1 MSPRVAAELWSR
13 SISLGWA
20 ISLTCLLCS
29 DCADSK
35 GSPDA
40 ANATGDAA
48 HAVHVRFDLGQGG
61 AMSLGA
67 IPWPDDLY
75 LDQQNRV
82 TLADFPMEPDTDYGR
97 ALRASLGDLDGFG
110 VSTPIY
116 FFLDGAIDSSGL
128 PQTADESVSERASVY
143 LIDVDTGSPTA
154 YQRVRTEIQW
164 TEGLNRIALRPAA
177 GEALTPGR
185 LYAAIVTRRLKDKNG
200 APVEPGATFAA
211 VRAETAPADA
221 RLSQAWQEYN
231 PVLNTL
237 AISREDF
244 VAMAVF
250 RVQNTASD
258 LGDARKIVRSGN
270 RPTPTVSKFIAGRAL
285 DDALGTTEPTAAP
298 HDHLQAMIHGTL
310 SSPCFV
316 SATLNVHGAWE
327 RDDGGQLRVKRTDDV
342 PFTLFVPAGATNI
355 PIVIYQHQR
364 GHERSDAVV
373 LANVLAADGIAV
385 LAIDAPFQGYR
396 ASSTDQ
402 TGKGVD
408 TRNRFTGKATA
419 DYFGD
424 VAGDFYGS
432 DETRGDLVRFHP
444 FYVRDA
450 IRQGVVDLMTL
461 VRFVDEGDFSPITSM
476 LGSDAPKFDTTKIG
490 FVGEDVGAQMGVLLA
505 PSEPKLQALVLFAAS
520 ALVSQSWW
528 RDAADQALFAQ
539 LSQLLGRDAQN
550 IDYVG
555 DSPAFWPELALFDTL
570 LGRAEPLAYT
580 TSLQRSAANVLLL
593 IAQDDEAVAN
603 LSSEALSVALGAS
616 FLAGDARYV
625 GDLNTQ
631 DAMPGDGVSG
641 NFSVENYQVTRLL
654 QSYDP
659 ADHQLLLAKA
669 GAQSFVHP
677 PDPPFQ
683 ALTAAKTIDNPHA
696 AALTQVASYMRSF
709 FDCVQS
715 SMSSASALKCAAS
728 VTAN

>member
-1 MSPRVAAELWSR
+1 MPLA
-13 SISLGWA
+13 
-20 ISLTCLLCS
+20 CLLCS
-29 DCADSK
+29 CATES
-35 GSPDA
+35 SRAPDA
-40 ANATGDAA
+40 SDVATSGV
-48 HAVHVRFDLGQGG
+48 VHVRFDLGQGG

-75 LDQQNRV
+75 LDQQSRV
-82 TLADFPMEPDTDYGR
+82 TLADFPVEPDTDYGR
-97 ALRASLGDLDGFG
+97 SLRASLSDLDGFG
-110 VSTPIY
+110 VSTPVD
-116 FFLDGAIDSSGL
+116 FFLDGAIDSSSL
-128 PQTADESVSERASVY
+128 PQTADESVNERASVF
-143 LIDVDTGSPTA
+143 LINVDTGSPDA
-154 YQRVRTEIQW
+154 YQRVRTEVQW
-164 TEGLNRIALRPAA
+164 TAGLNRIAMRPAL
-177 GEALTPGR
+177 GQALTPGR
-185 LYAAIVTRRLKDKNG
+185 RYAAIVTQRVKDQGGK
-200 APVEPGATFAA
+200 ALQAAATFAA
-211 VRAETAPADA
+211 ARGESTPTDA
-221 RLSQAWQEYN
+221 RLAQAWQEYN
-231 PVLNTL
+231 PVLLTL
-237 AISREDF
+237 TKIGIPRGDI

-250 RVQNTASD
+250 RVQTVAPD
-258 LGDARKIVRSGN
+258 LSDARKVVRSGN
-270 RPTPTVSKFIAGRAL
+270 PPTPSVSKFVSGRAL
-285 DDALGTTEPTAAP
+285 DDALGTTELTAAA

-316 SATLNVHGAWE
+316 SATMNVHGAWE
-327 RDDGGQLRVKRTDDV
+327 RDDAGQLRTKRIDDV

-396 ASSTDQ
+396 ASSTDLN
-402 TGKGVD
+402 GKGVD
-408 TRNRFTGKATA
+408 TRNRFTGKASA

-424 VAGDFYGS
+424 VPGDFYGS

-461 VRFVDEGDFSPITSM
+461 VRFVDEGDFSAITSM
-476 LGSDAPKFDTTKIG
+476 LGPNPPKFDTTKIG

-505 PSEPKLQALVLFAAS
+505 PSEPKLQALVLFGAS
-520 ALVSQSWW
+520 AFVSQSWW

-539 LSQLLGRDAQN
+539 LSQLLGRDSQS
-550 IDYVG
+550 IDYVS

-616 FLAGDARYV
+616 FLAGEARYV

-631 DAMPGDGVSG
+631 DATSGDNVSG
-641 NFSVENYQVTRLL
+641 NFAVENYSVTRLL
-654 QSYDP
+654 QAYDP
-659 ADHQLLLAKA
+659 ADHDLLL
-669 GAQSFVHP
+669 GASGMQSFVHP

-683 ALTAAKTIDNPHA
+683 ALSPAKPIANPHVPA
-696 AALTQVASYMRSF
+696 VTQVASYMRSF

-715 SMSSASALKCAAS
+715 STSSASALKCDATVS
-728 VTAN
+728 VN